1 MRVESLELIVKECPW
16 YNVERR
22 ELERRIIERIGV
34 REWDSIKEEEEDM
47 EFVLGSLEGR
57 GDVTEE

>member
-1 MRVESLELIVKECPW
+1 MESLEHIVRECPW
-16 YNVERR
+16 YNEERR
-22 ELERRIIERIGV
+22 ELERRIIERIGAQ
-34 REWDSIKEEEEDM
+34 EWNNIKEEEEDM